1 VALAPVTWTSLRKD
15 PMLST
20 TRSRAASARAVVLG
34 LLSALLLPAVATAQ
48 VPHASEHLARAAAQS
63 CPGATT
69 VPTPGTV
76 GVVRRAA
83 ICLVN
88 RERRLHRLPR
98 LRTNPSL
105 QRSAETYAQDM
116 ARQNFF
122 AHVSPTG
129 ATLDQRIRRETSYLA
144 RAMGWKIGENIAWGT
159 GERATPADI
168 VDSWMHSAPH
178 RRNILDPGFHE
189 IGMGIAIGAPVD
201 LGPGLDAATYAN
213 HFGSH

>member
-1 VALAPVTWTSLRKD
+1 LF
-15 PMLST
+15 ST
-20 TRSRAASARAVVLG
+20 TRSRAAKLPAVVLG
-34 LLSALLLPAVATAQ
+34 LLSVLLLPASAMAQ
-48 VPHASEHLARAAAQS
+48 APHGPRPKALTAAQS

-88 RERRLHRLPR
+88 RERRIHRLPN
-98 LRTNPSL
+98 LRTNTSL
-105 QRSAETYAQDM
+105 QRSAESYAQDM

-144 RAMGWKIGENIAWGT
+144 RALGWKIGENIAWGT
-159 GERATPADI
+159 GERATPVDI
-168 VDSWMHSAPH
+168 VDSWMHSPPH
-178 RRNILDPGFHE
+178 RRNILDPAFHE

-201 LGPGLDAATYAN
+201 LGPGLEAATYAN